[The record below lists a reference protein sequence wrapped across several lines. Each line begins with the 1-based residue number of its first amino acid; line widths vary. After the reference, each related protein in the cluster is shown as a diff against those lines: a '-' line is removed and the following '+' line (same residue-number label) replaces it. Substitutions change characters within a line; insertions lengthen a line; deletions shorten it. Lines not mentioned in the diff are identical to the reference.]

1 MYPVLGAVIILHLAA
16 GIGEILKGGRS

>member
-16 GIGEILKGGRS
+16 GMGEILKGGRS